1 MRNFYYFNDD
11 INVETVN
18 NLLDK
23 LSGFEDKI
31 DLYFSTYGGEMSP
44 MDFLV
49 KCLNT
54 FGERLTVT
62 LTDTVMSAGVKIL
75 TDYTGKLKIDYGNLD
90 CVMFHCTD
98 RESYNFRVDVGVSN
112 TILKKQDAQTNV
124 KFAQRIKAKGLLTDK
139 QLKQFNQYKDVIV
152 YKEQIATWNLT

>member
-75 TDYTGKLKIDYGNLD
+75 TDYTGHYCG
-90 CVMFHCTD
+90 CTIKD
-98 RESYNFRVDVGVSN
+98 LSGWSYYRFLLYVG
-112 TILKKQDAQTNV
+112 
-124 KFAQRIKAKGLLTDK
+124 
-139 QLKQFNQYKDVIV
+139 
-152 YKEQIATWNLT
+152 